1 MKHLLLTTI
10 AAVMLVGCATT
21 QQSAP
26 PAEAKPVVEAAK
38 PEPPTVKAPDISI
51 QEAAKEGN
59 VKAIKQ
65 HIAAGTDVNA
75 KGDAESTPLHWA
87 ANGGHKE
94 IAELFIANGADVN
107 AKSKN
112 GITPLHMTVVYGH
125 KEVAELLI
133 AKGADVN
140 AKIEGGNAKWET
152 PLDLAEEV
160 DEDDSPEDK
169 AVKKE
174 TADLLR
180 KHGGKTGEE
189 LRAEGK

>member
-1 MKHLLLTTI
+1 LWYAADHGHKEVAELLI
-10 AAVMLVGCATT
+10 AKGADVNARDDVGRT
-21 QQSAP
+21 P
-26 PAEAKPVVEAAK
+26 L
-38 PEPPTVKAPDISI
+38 
-51 QEAAKEGN
+51 
-59 VKAIKQ
+59 
-65 HIAAGTDVNA
+65 HIAAIYGY
-75 KGDAESTPLHWA
+75 
-87 ANGGHKE
+87 KE
-94 IAELFIANGADVN
+94 IAELLIAKGADVN
-107 AKSKN
+107 AKIE
-112 GITPLHMTVVYGH
+112 GGGTPLHIAAHLGH

-174 TADLLR
+174 IANLLR

-189 LRAEGK
+189 LEAEGK